1 MQKSMMSK
9 LHTNS
14 RLSLNVAPFAG
25 LDFVRGFIDTLG
37 HDNADNTAIIARPG
51 TIERLRSSG

>member
-1 MQKSMMSK
+1 MSK
-9 LHTNS
+9 LHANT
-14 RLSLNVAPFAG
+14 RLSLNGIPFAG
-25 LDFVRGFIDTLG
+25 LDVMHGFIDTLG